1 MQSLDQ
7 MRWTTSQALSQIIRG
22 KPFKLED
29 REWKLEMGPA
39 IADAQRRLARSIAQ
53 GQVQAMGRRTRHGAL
68 ENVPADI
75 FRITDIEVVISPLGD
90 IVSLR
95 PHQVYRGEQW
105 YSFEF
110 DAAEIRRAFPSAPK
124 QSLDQWMLQE
134 GNRYRSDGRIGKRDI
149 MVKDCQTATGCSNR
163 EAIAA
168 RKRLPEHLRRQ
179 RGKPRKHPV

>member
-1 MQSLDQ
+1 

-22 KPFKLED
+22 SAFKLED
-29 REWKLEMGPA
+29 REWKFEMGPG

-53 GQVQAMGRRTRHGAL
+53 GQVQAMGRRARHAAL
-68 ENVPADI
+68 EKVPADI
-75 FRITDIEVVISPLGD
+75 FRITDIEVVISPFGD

-105 YSFEF
+105 YSVEF
-110 DAAEIRRAFPSAPK
+110 DAAEITRAFPSAPK
-124 QSLDQWMLQE
+124 QSVDQWMRE
-134 GNRYRSDGRIGKRDI
+134 EANRHRSDGRIGKRDI

-163 EAIAA
+163 EAISAH
-168 RKRLPEHLRRQ
+168 KRLPEDLRRQ

>member
-1 MQSLDQ
+1 MWWPASA
-7 MRWTTSQALSQIIRG
+7 ALSQIICG
-22 KPFKLED
+22 NPFKLEA

-53 GQVQAMGRRTRHGAL
+53 GQVQAMGRRARHAAL
-68 ENVPADI
+68 EKVPADI

-105 YSFEF
+105 CSVEF
-110 DAAEIRRAFPSAPK
+110 DAAEITRAFPSAPK
-124 QSLDQWMLQE
+124 KSVDQWMLQE

-149 MVKDCQTATGCSNR
+149 MVKDCQTATGCSSR

-168 RKRLPEHLRRQ
+168 HKRLPEDLRRQ

>member
-1 MQSLDQ
+1 

-22 KPFKLED
+22 SAFKLED
-29 REWKLEMGPA
+29 REWKFEMGPG

-53 GQVQAMGRRTRHGAL
+53 GQVQAMGRRARHAAL
-68 ENVPADI
+68 EKVPADI
-75 FRITDIEVVISPLGD
+75 FRITDIEVVISPFGD

-105 YSFEF
+105 YSVEF
-110 DAAEIRRAFPSAPK
+110 DAAEITRAFPSAPK
-124 QSLDQWMLQE
+124 QSVDQWMRE
-134 GNRYRSDGRIGKRDI
+134 EANRYRSDGRIGKRDI

-163 EAIAA
+163 EAISAH
-168 RKRLPEHLRRQ
+168 KRLPEDLRRQ

>member
-1 MQSLDQ
+1 
-7 MRWTTSQALSQIIRG
+7 MRWTASQALAQIICG
-22 KPFKLED
+22 KPFKLEAG
-29 REWKLEMGPA
+29 EWKPGMGPA
-39 IADAQRRLARSIAQ
+39 IPDAQKRLARCIAQ
-53 GQVQAMGRRTRHGAL
+53 GQVQAMGRRRCHAAL
-68 ENVPADI
+68 EMVPADI
-75 FRITDIEVVISPLGD
+75 FRITDIEVVISPHGD

-105 YSFEF
+105 CSVGF
-110 DAAEIRRAFPSAPK
+110 DAAEITRAFPSAPK
-124 QSLDQWMLQE
+124 QSVDQWMLQE
-134 GNRYRSDGRIGKRDI
+134 GNRYRSAGRTGKRDI